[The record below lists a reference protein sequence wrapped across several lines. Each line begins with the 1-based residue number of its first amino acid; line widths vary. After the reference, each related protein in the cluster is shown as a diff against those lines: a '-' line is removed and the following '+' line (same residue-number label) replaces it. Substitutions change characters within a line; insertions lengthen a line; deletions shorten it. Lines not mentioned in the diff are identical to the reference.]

1 MQTRILLLICGTI
14 LASPAAAQEIGD
26 AALGRIFVQQV
37 CAECH
42 AVLRGDTDSP
52 NPMATSLEALAQTPG
67 MTATALF
74 VHLQTSHPTMPNFVF
89 EPEDSRNIV
98 AYVLSLKE

>member
-1 MQTRILLLICGTI
+1 MQTRTLLLTCATI

-42 AVLRGDTDSP
+42 AVMPGDEDSP
-52 NPMATSLEALAQTPG
+52 DPMATPLEAVARTPG

-74 VHLQTSHPTMPNFVF
+74 VHLQTSHPTMPNFVI
-89 EPEDSRNIV
+89 EPEDSRNIL